1 MTSLCVAD
9 DCVVHTSAC
18 RDSGGEDCVC
28 HPALAAPGLL
38 VCAHHA
44 DRPRDQLRDL
54 PGLWAV
60 LGAKPGAGGAVGPGE
75 LSQPL
80 SDHARDARSAVK
92 AMLVLWCRVLEE
104 DRGSPLPDEQV
115 IAARARE
122 QALRH
127 QWDADVALRAWRRAG
142 DPLPHIAIVAAPR
155 RALLDQYYRHR
166 ASADA
171 MREAR
176 EDGSDVIEALREHV
190 DRHLSWLLA
199 NPEHAD
205 QLVHDVAFAWSAARA
220 CVRSAPIGVP
230 VECKCGERVR
240 LDADSGD
247 PDKIFTCV
255 CGEWGTLSWWWEQ
268 VAPRLGDGPLPLSD
282 LPQWLATNH
291 DLVVGWEQLRNWA
304 RSDRS
309 PRLVPVEEA
318 RRDEAGRFCPALYDP
333 EDVLTLA
340 LARQVSLRTRR
351 TG

>member
-1 MTSLCVAD
+1 VTSLCVAD

-18 RDSGGEDCVC
+18 RDAGGEDCMC

-60 LGAKPGAGGAVGPGE
+60 LGAKPGAGGMAGSGE

-80 SDHARDARSAVK
+80 SDHARDARAAMK
-92 AMLVLWCRVLEE
+92 AMLVLWCKVLEE
-104 DRGSPLPDEQV
+104 ERGSPLPDEDV
-115 IAARARE
+115 IAEWTRRAAERCDR
-122 QALRH
+122 QASFAD
-127 QWDADVALRAWRRAG
+127 WDATILLKVWRKASTADRPRVWTKLALIRGKAIEHRDQAQAVRDV
-142 DPLPHIAIVAAPR
+142 
-155 RALLDQYYRHR
+155 
-166 ASADA
+166 
-171 MREAR
+171 R

-240 LDADSGD
+240 LDADSDD
-247 PDKIFTCV
+247 PGKIFTCV

-318 RRDEAGRFCPALYDP
+318 RRDEAGRFRPALYDP

-340 LARQVSLRTRR
+340 QARKVST
-351 TG
+351 